1 MWDLAG
7 GKLLPLIQIRG
18 DDFGSG
24 IWLADLVLQSKIQNP
39 KSKIEFMGSTKH
51 EKSFV
56 DFEQPYE
63 QNVVGLKGVVYFG
76 VGLVLLIIITFALM
90 WALLN
95 VLKENSIPEKGT
107 SGPMARSE
115 IERLPPEPRLQVA
128 PGFGVESQNGRV
140 NMELKAPQSEY
151 RELKKQWAE
160 IWEYGAKDAK
170 TGAVSSMPIDTAKEK
185 FLEQAVKARSGQEAE
200 QQTLRSKMYFTDS
213 SSGRRA
219 TERRR

>member
-1 MWDLAG
+1 MD
-7 GKLLPLIQIRG
+7 
-18 DDFGSG
+18 
-24 IWLADLVLQSKIQNP
+24 
-39 KSKIEFMGSTKH
+39 FMGSTKH

-95 VLKENSIPEKGT
+95 VLKEDSKAEKGT
-107 SGPMARSE
+107 SGPLALSE
-115 IERLPPEPRLQVA
+115 TERLPPEPRLQAA

-140 NMELKAPQSEY
+140 NMELRAPQSEY

-160 IWEYGAKDAK
+160 IWEHGAKDAK
-170 TGAVSSMPIDTAKEK
+170 TGAISSMPIDEAKEK

-200 QQTLRSKMYFTDS
+200 QQALRSKMYFTDS

>member
-1 MWDLAG
+1 MD
-7 GKLLPLIQIRG
+7 
-18 DDFGSG
+18 
-24 IWLADLVLQSKIQNP
+24 
-39 KSKIEFMGSTKH
+39 FMGSTKH

-95 VLKENSIPEKGT
+95 VLQENSREEKGT
-107 SGPMARSE
+107 SGPMAQSE

-128 PGFGVESQNGRV
+128 PGFGVDSQNGRV
-140 NMELKAPQSEY
+140 NMELKAPQAEY

-160 IWEYGAKDAK
+160 KFEHGVKDEK
-170 TGAVSSMPIDTAKEK
+170 TGAISAMPIEAAKEK
-185 FLEQAVKARSGQEAE
+185 FLEQAVKAKSGQDAE
-200 QQTLRSKMYFTDS
+200 QRVLRSKMYFTDS